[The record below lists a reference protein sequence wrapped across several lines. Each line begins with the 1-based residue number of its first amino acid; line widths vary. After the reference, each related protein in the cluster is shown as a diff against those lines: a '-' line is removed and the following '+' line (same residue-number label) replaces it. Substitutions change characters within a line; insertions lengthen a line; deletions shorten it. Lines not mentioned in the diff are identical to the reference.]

1 MTTETIVDVADVLC
15 AVERYRRRL
24 AGLLDGLDD
33 TRRVAAEAG
42 IALVAGDGDDLTPLL
57 RHFSDDLRASDHRL
71 SALLAELVHR
81 S

>member
-1 MTTETIVDVADVLC
+1 MTTEITVDVPEILC
-15 AVERYRRRL
+15 AVERHRRRL

-33 TRRVAAEAG
+33 ARRFAAEAG
-42 IALVAGDGDDLTPLL
+42 IALLDGDGGDLTALL

-71 SALLAELVHR
+71 SAVLAELAHG